1 MNPVNDQNQLEA
13 EHDYFLLST
22 VYDAPTNSAGIK
34 LYDVK
39 NKKLIYITD
48 PYGHEPYCYSKEN
61 IEEIKS
67 IQFPIGTVKKI
78 NLVKKRD
85 LLNDRQVDLTQIVTP
100 TPSQVPK
107 VREIL
112 ERRAKSKAFIGD
124 TWESRIKYHQ
134 NWIFD
139 VELVPGRKYW
149 WDPNQNSFIPSKSKS
164 LGLIVPEKV
173 INQLN
178 QYEGLTSVF
187 HDDFTQE
194 IPDIPIVAC
203 DIETEYEED
212 QIPQATDPK
221 FKVICIC
228 FADNQENEIALV
240 LKRKSIK
247 NGIRPK
253 DLPSH
258 IKIESFTSEEAL
270 LTKAFEI
277 LKEYPIVTSFNGDNF
292 DFPYLHE
299 RARRLKIHHL
309 SPIKWNRR
317 DKRCDLGITGLHIDL
332 YRFYHNVAIK
342 TYAFGNKYKDEKLDS
357 IAHALL
363 GVGKVVLKDNIDK
376 LSEWDLIYY
385 CARDAKIT
393 LDLLLFDNKTP
404 LNLIF
409 ILSRISR
416 TPIDDL
422 VRTSVSSWVR
432 SLFYAEHRRRQYLI
446 PNPQDIQLTKGT
458 KASSQAIIKGKKYK
472 GATVIEPVPGIH
484 FNVAVL
490 DFASLYPS
498 IISTFNL
505 SYETI
510 LCKHNEC
517 KDNTVPQ
524 TKYWVCKKR
533 RGIMAD
539 VVGFIKDVRVKWLK
553 PESKK
558 PSDKKYFYHILERS
572 LKVLINACL
581 PYDEEI
587 IVKSHKTGIITNRKI
602 GSLKKDWQELDV
614 LSINRRD
621 DEEFGKPTFVSINRF
636 SERKMGKIFTFTLA
650 DGRVFRCTPNHV
662 IPKVKPDYFSKK
674 PLKLAKNLVETPAG
688 NLKVGD
694 NVLIV
699 HNFPLTQFP
708 IDRLFIPE
716 FIDCNSYWVGI
727 RRDDYK
733 LFSYKSNEKTSDKFV
748 NIINKKFRYS
758 KSSRMYKTKW
768 NNLSP
773 DDKMTIEKEFR
784 VPVFLKIHINVGKWY
799 PLHVSLNDDFFSL
812 LGWFVSDG
820 SISKNRFSVSQSKE
834 KHLKYW
840 NEIKELLDRLGLSYY
855 SNERGFGI
863 HSNVFSLLLES
874 LCGRG
879 AINKKI
885 PLHLFDIHR
894 ANKFLD
900 SYFKG
905 DGYWDRDRRNPIKIQ
920 KDKEENKSN
929 ESLRRSF
936 STISPHL
943 KNELLILL
951 GATGKYSSVQSDLS
965 ENNWQKNIRYKIQ
978 EIKGKHYKR
987 KFKGLLDFNGTTP
1000 VRIKSISNSEEHQS
1014 VFDITTGNGWF
1025 ISTNGVVVH
1034 NSYGV
1039 IGSDRFQLYCLPVA
1053 DSTTAYGRNAIEKT
1067 ILKSKSLNVQVL
1079 YGDTD
1084 SVFLLNPSK
1093 EQIDKIIKWSQE
1105 ELGMELEMEKIYR
1118 YVVLSERKKNYFGV
1132 YPDSSIDVKG
1142 LMGKKRNTPPFLRKG
1157 FSAVLEILSHV
1168 NTFEEFEEARKEVK
1182 DLVRGI
1188 YQKLEKNEYSADDLA
1203 ITMQLSQ
1210 SLDAYKVKSQHFKAA
1225 TLLEEHYQ
1233 KKYMDIHDGQRR
1245 RSPYIKAG
1253 QLIRF
1258 IKTKTGE
1265 RVIPLELMSDR
1276 SKVDFKSYRSMI
1288 ESIFDQL
1295 FGALDIEI
1303 EEVATGQVNLME
1315 FFT

>member
-67 IQFPIGTVKKI
+67 IQFPIGTVKNF

-112 ERRAKSKAFIGD
+112 ERRARSKAFIGD

-139 VELVPGRKYW
+139 IDLVPGRKYW

-164 LGLIVPEKV
+164 FGLTIPEKV
-173 INQLN
+173 INLLN

-363 GVGKVVLKDNIDK
+363 GVGKVNLKDNIDK

-432 SLFYAEHRRRQYLI
+432 SLFYSEHRRRKYLI
-446 PNPQDIQLTKGT
+446 PNPEDIQLAKGT

-517 KDNTVPQ
+517 KNNTVPL

-558 PSDKKYFYHILERS
+558 SSEKKYFYHILERS
-572 LKVLINACL
+572 LKVLINA
-581 PYDEEI
+581 
-587 IVKSHKTGIITNRKI
+587 
-602 GSLKKDWQELDV
+602 
-614 LSINRRD
+614 
-621 DEEFGKPTFVSINRF
+621 
-636 SERKMGKIFTFTLA
+636 
-650 DGRVFRCTPNHV
+650 
-662 IPKVKPDYFSKK
+662 
-674 PLKLAKNLVETPAG
+674 
-688 NLKVGD
+688 
-694 NVLIV
+694 
-699 HNFPLTQFP
+699 
-708 IDRLFIPE
+708 
-716 FIDCNSYWVGI
+716 
-727 RRDDYK
+727 
-733 LFSYKSNEKTSDKFV
+733 
-748 NIINKKFRYS
+748 
-758 KSSRMYKTKW
+758 
-768 NNLSP
+768 
-773 DDKMTIEKEFR
+773 
-784 VPVFLKIHINVGKWY
+784 
-799 PLHVSLNDDFFSL
+799 
-812 LGWFVSDG
+812 
-820 SISKNRFSVSQSKE
+820 
-834 KHLKYW
+834 
-840 NEIKELLDRLGLSYY
+840 
-855 SNERGFGI
+855 
-863 HSNVFSLLLES
+863 
-874 LCGRG
+874 
-879 AINKKI
+879 
-885 PLHLFDIHR
+885 
-894 ANKFLD
+894 
-900 SYFKG
+900 
-905 DGYWDRDRRNPIKIQ
+905 
-920 KDKEENKSN
+920 
-929 ESLRRSF
+929 
-936 STISPHL
+936 
-943 KNELLILL
+943 
-951 GATGKYSSVQSDLS
+951 
-965 ENNWQKNIRYKIQ
+965 
-978 EIKGKHYKR
+978 
-987 KFKGLLDFNGTTP
+987 
-1000 VRIKSISNSEEHQS
+1000 
-1014 VFDITTGNGWF
+1014 
-1025 ISTNGVVVH
+1025 
-1034 NSYGV
+1034 SYGV

-1067 ILKSKSLNVQVL
+1067 IQKSKNLDVQVL

-1093 EQIDKIIKWSQE
+1093 KQIDEIIKWSQE
-1105 ELGMELEMEKIYR
+1105 DLGVGLEMEKIYR

-1142 LMGKKRNTPPFLRKG
+1142 LMGKKRNTPPFLQKG

-1168 NTFEEFEEARKEVK
+1168 KTSEEFEQARKEVK

-1188 YQKLEKNEYSADDLA
+1188 YQKLEKNDYSADDLA
-1203 ITMQLSQ
+1203 ITMQLTQ

-1245 RSPYIKAG
+1245 RSTFIKAG

-1276 SKVDFKSYRSMI
+1276 SKVDVKSYRSMVD
-1288 ESIFDQL
+1288 SIFDQL